1 MIRAAT
7 LVLALALAPTPLHA
21 QDAVFT
27 VTVPSAEVHAGPSMA
42 NPIVGHVSRGTQL
55 PVSRNLGSW
64 VRVSW
69 PGGRDGI
76 GYVHV
81 TMGRIAPAN
90 AAARPAATAPAVT
103 RTPSTAAPAVTR
115 PPATAAPQVTRPPAT
130 EPARPTAARPLPPRS
145 APNRP
150 PASHIVGVGGLVG
163 LMNSIGGT
171 ARVWDGDR
179 LAIQVGVMRDV
190 RTSDVAEGR
199 VTSVQLEPG
208 LVYALFDRVTDY
220 VWFRPYL
227 GSSVGFRHQTF
238 AVAGPLPRSE
248 SAKGIGVRVFAGSE
262 LMFASAPR
270 FGLSVDVG
278 YRRFPTPYQG
288 FETEPLSASIAA
300 HWYIK

>member
-7 LVLALALAPTPLHA
+7 VVLALALASTPLHA

-55 PVSRNLGSW
+55 TVSRNLGSW

-81 TMGRIAPAN
+81 TMGRLALAN
-90 AAARPAATAPAVT
+90 AAARPAATAPAVA
-103 RTPSTAAPAVTR
+103 RPPATAAPLVTR
-115 PPATAAPQVTRPPAT
+115 PPATAAPPVTRPPAT
-130 EPARPTAARPLPPRS
+130 EPARPPVAKPLAPRS
-145 APNRP
+145 APNPP
-150 PASHIVGVGGLVG
+150 PANHLVGVGGLVG
-163 LMNSIGGT
+163 LMSAIGGT
-171 ARVWDGDR
+171 ARVWHDDR
-179 LAIQVGVMRDV
+179 LAIQVGVTRDV
-190 RTSDVAEGR
+190 RTSAVAAGR

-220 VWFRPYL
+220 VWFRPYV

-238 AVAGPLPRSE
+238 TVADPLPASA

-262 LMFASAPR
+262 VMFASAPR

-288 FETEPLSASIAA
+288 FETDPLSASIAV